1 MTRYA
6 STTPTQNRLQTIQC
20 LTRQSTAIA
29 ATLSAFDVLVS
40 ASQRNALAHCHELAT
55 DVSID
60 LSIIIGGAA

>member
-20 LTRQSTAIA
+20 LTRQSTVMA
-29 ATLSAFDVLVS
+29 ATLSAFDMLVS

-55 DVSID
+55 DVFMDWSA
-60 LSIIIGGAA
+60 LIGGAA